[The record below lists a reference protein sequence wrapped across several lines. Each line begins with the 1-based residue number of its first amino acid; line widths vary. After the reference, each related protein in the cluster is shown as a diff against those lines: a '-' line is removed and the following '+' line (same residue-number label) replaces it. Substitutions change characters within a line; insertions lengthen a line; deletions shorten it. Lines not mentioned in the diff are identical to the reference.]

1 MGKRAVCT
9 TRKGATDKP
18 VGTPKTPG
26 PALSVVPRK
35 GPERHTLTQ
44 APCSRAEL
52 PRIPGKGLG
61 PTCFSWTSEL
71 TLTLQISQWKVRS
84 WAGASGSPGVG
95 GPRRG

>member
-1 MGKRAVCT
+1 MDGNQ
-9 TRKGATDKP
+9 
-18 VGTPKTPG
+18 TP
-26 PALSVVPRK
+26 SNWPR
-35 GPERHTLTQ
+35 PFCLFYQELTLKKSPRPNSLFPSPFKQ
-44 APCSRAEL
+44 VEL

-95 GPRRG
+95 GPSLG